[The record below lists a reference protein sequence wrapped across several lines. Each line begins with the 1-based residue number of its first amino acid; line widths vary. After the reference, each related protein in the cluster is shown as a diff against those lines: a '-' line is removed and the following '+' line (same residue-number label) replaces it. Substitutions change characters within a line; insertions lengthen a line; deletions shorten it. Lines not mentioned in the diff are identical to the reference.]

1 MGYFVV
7 FFITITSLSFLVNK
21 LEGSNLALQEKNNTT
36 QNTLDI
42 ALDAARK
49 FELFSNSATDIFW
62 ITDLD
67 LNYSY
72 ISPSIEKLSGFSVD
86 EAFELGGSGILEL
99 KELNRASE
107 VLIEELEY
115 DHERDPNRT
124 VRLEMRHK
132 KRTADILML
141 NWQ

>member
-1 MGYFVV
+1 LVLVLSFIYLVASQIPNIVQDTSINPTWIALLMGYFVV

-72 ISPSIEKLSGFSVD
+72 ISPSIENFLVF
-86 EAFELGGSGILEL
+86 
-99 KELNRASE
+99 
-107 VLIEELEY
+107 
-115 DHERDPNRT
+115 
-124 VRLEMRHK
+124 
-132 KRTADILML
+132 
-141 NWQ
+141 Q